1 MTKPIE
7 VSEILSLN
15 EYEKIR
21 LDVRKRVVALK
32 KVRRVPVGNRI
43 SFVFDNRETV
53 LFQIY
58 ETVRAEGITDKVALQ
73 DECNVYNSMLPA
85 PDQLSA
91 ALVID
96 LPEGINVR
104 QELQRLNG
112 LDKRTA
118 LVVGDETVPALFEVV
133 TGPESI
139 APNQHIRFYLNA
151 AARQRFMDPAT
162 PVSLKIDHP
171 SYNAQTV
178 VDGETRRSLIE
189 DLS

>member
-7 VSEILSLN
+7 VSDILNLT
-15 EYEKIR
+15 EYEKNR
-21 LDVRKRVVALK
+21 LDMRKRVVGLK

-43 SFVFDNRETV
+43 SFVFENRETI
-53 LFQIY
+53 LFQIH

-73 DECNVYNSMLPA
+73 AECNVYNAMLPA

-91 ALVID
+91 SLVID

-118 LVVGDETVPALFEVV
+118 LVVGGEAVSALFEVM

-151 AARQRFMDPAT
+151 AARQRFLEPST

-171 SYNAQTV
+171 SYNAQTA